1 MKIGD
6 AEAIMNED
14 IKEKKK
20 EKEEEDSSDS
30 EISQSILKGSRDDLE
45 QLRGNIRRE
54 VHTKINTIKQWYK

>member
-1 MKIGD
+1 
-6 AEAIMNED
+6 MNED

-20 EKEEEDSSDS
+20 NIKMKEEEDSSDN
-30 EISQSILKGSRDDLE
+30 EISQSILKGSRNDLE